1 MNESSPCN
9 LTYCDQC
16 NGVTHTFSD
25 IRHCRSLGTSVFK
38 MKWVKLAPQ
47 GFILQSTHYCA
58 QKSGIKIS
66 ED

>member
-1 MNESSPCN
+1 MKAAHAISHIAISV
-9 LTYCDQC
+9 
-16 NGVTHTFSD
+16 GVTHTFSD
-25 IRHCRSLGTSVFK
+25 IRHCRSLGTFVFK

-47 GFILQSTHYCA
+47 GFILRSTHYCA

>member
-1 MNESSPCN
+1 MKAALAISHIAISV
-9 LTYCDQC
+9 
-16 NGVTHTFSD
+16 GVTHTFSD

-47 GFILQSTHYCA
+47 GFILRSTHYCA